1 MIEKSSCHHLLY
13 WWSLSRITR
22 DAASETRTHD
32 STGKHTD
39 ALIRS
44 ATATPFLKLI
54 ISNRNL
60 YLTLYITWV
69 GPLKCT
75 IIKQWQKKEELMFVI
90 LRVLFCSQYYRWRG
104 SISHFSTVVETYTIL
119 NQDFSNQNKKMYEL
133 YIFAWRLQ
141 SSLCFNIKNWLWYKT
156 FIFVEIILS
165 ETTVTTTAR
174 EAAWCV
180 ACFGVLQSLCGKA

>member
-1 MIEKSSCHHLLY
+1 MGHIESVIGYACPNQTIWSKWTYFLAKRYKNLTMIY
-13 WWSLSRITR
+13 PYVP
-22 DAASETRTHD
+22 SEI
-32 STGKHTD
+32 
-39 ALIRS
+39 A
-44 ATATPFLKLI
+44 LKLI

-119 NQDFSNQNKKMYEL
+119 NQDFSNQNKKNVWTIY
-133 YIFAWRLQ
+133 
-141 SSLCFNIKNWLWYKT
+141 LCMKIAK
-156 FIFVEIILS
+156 
-165 ETTVTTTAR
+165 
-174 EAAWCV
+174 
-180 ACFGVLQSLCGKA
+180 